1 MDEKTITIN
10 NNGDKDALSM
20 VFYSLITNV
29 SSNSVLETVK
39 KASITSLSTM
49 GHIYPVRVISA
60 LLDAFERCGSGQNFS
75 IKEYIYPNRV
85 NILKAIDSLMK
96 DGHVSLMSDEISHR
110 PLIGRLISLMILE
123 ITRCSDIVHE
133 VQGPCSSILTALSK
147 SEKNVDRVID
157 NLTTKLEQ
165 SPHYYIIY
173 TVGSVASTNPNGI
186 VPYLTNIL
194 PIFVSNLKNK
204 LKDHYK
210 YSYSVALLKCCEAI
224 QDVMANSTIDI
235 GNKRIDKKDYV
246 KDMDAAHDVLFFNWL
261 TAGSL
266 SRDLKMRYSIL
277 EAISSMYPLLSDDR
291 VEKGSISILTVLLT
305 LYKKLP
311 EPYYVSLCISQLL
324 IVIEGKETD
333 LLENTIDTLLSSLFQ
348 QVIQNIDH
356 SKPTSTKNQNEV
368 FRCYDVLAT
377 SPNYNGK
384 LIDMLLIR
392 LNAKEES
399 SCIKAMLILKHL
411 LNSNINKLLDRLDD
425 IISALYLKLHDPSIQ
440 IRKVLAQLTVL
451 LGNSGYLR
459 NEIGKEFIQFIVHQ
473 TAINGEETELV
484 DMCDSILKLLVNG
497 QSNSLLWPYLLDY
510 LFIPEYLNSV
520 PSLIRALS
528 LVVELK
534 LKNEASNLKIEYD
547 KLAHIDGSYTLF
559 SRLIVLSAFPFD
571 KSGGICIIRTYQK
584 LGSFDSYIMLKLLT
598 LKKTVLSG
606 IKHNGKIGSWVYLK
620 TAFFYNQSEVQR
632 SFIIKCLGISI
643 KMSKVRLIILEN
655 LSEIFML
662 TNHLNLDESCSCA
675 QAFGQVSMSHPDLA
689 LNKLENLVKNI
700 LPKSRSGGIL
710 NYFLRGESRV
720 VDENRFTKCTIYSC
734 LTEIASVGGIQTD
747 KSNFVV
753 DKFIVPAIKSND
765 YSIKLEGIRAL
776 SSLASSPDIVELQ
789 QSTVL
794 LNASI
799 CCIKD
804 KDFPDRRV
812 ALKCAFCMLQIS
824 KELPDNYKKELL
836 DACFKYAMPMLFKY
850 LSEKKDEFEE
860 YTNLFKDIIIITM
873 KFDMEQSTLDE
884 LFTRLEDYL
893 KRENDLARDLG
904 SSLLYSAV
912 NTYLD
917 NVTFRIGAPSTFAP
931 GPYMIG
937 SLVPRCFDLSSF
949 TRKNSIS
956 SLDVVLKIL
965 CLYEGRKLPNKEE
978 CFLKTSLVHDA
989 KQCGSDIISVLSSK
1003 ISYDHMFPFCHSII
1017 EGVLD
1022 KIEPSAQGT
1031 SCVLLGLMEERGRE
1045 MFNHAPSLA
1054 LKILEKLVDVHSHE
1068 VRNRLITSILVLMK
1082 YNTRGV
1088 IEALLTVRRQDD
1100 EMLSMIWKQL
1110 PIFDSVLTTTVI
1122 DYLIDAINVDE
1133 MVKENINPLTEVK
1146 VKNVDILALA
1156 AINSLA
1162 QMFKVSATENSLGN
1176 YFAEILVPLTLA
1188 LGSTVGSIIPK
1199 NAITFSDLPY
1209 NITQSAITLFLSCK
1223 NHNVIDSIIS
1233 TCQNMTDID
1242 PDLSFNDMS
1251 FITFLSQFT
1260 SVLVEDF
1267 AHQISKLITMF
1278 EPFLNH
1284 KDLGKSLTAVI
1295 FYSTLLSENGIETVP
1310 LAEKLMLR
1318 LTSNKEDKNDNPIK
1332 IVIMKGFSNYK
1343 CPDSLVL
1350 KLIGILLDLIDHD
1363 ESPVVFYALNTVRDV
1378 INNCKILVP
1387 LHVLSTLGLKVRPFF
1402 DSGGIRLG
1410 EAAIRL
1416 FGSIVDFYHKEG
1428 NEDYKSEVID
1438 QIRGVLISVL
1448 LHTNDTAEGVKSA
1461 STDVASRIERIINP
1475 KVSFDQSEYANYLNS
1490 FIKVL
1495 STHEDFKD
1503 ILPIF
1508 ASNCLSYFSSPHP
1521 QLRQNAVLLLLP
1533 LAEHSARL
1541 AELADP
1547 ICKSLDKLLND
1558 KDDDVRITASHHL
1571 GSICLNIF
1579 KNQEL

>member
-1 MDEKTITIN
+1 MYISTIFILKMDEKTITIN

-123 ITRCSDIVHE
+123 ITRCSDIIHE

-194 PIFVSNLKNK
+194 PIF
-204 LKDHYK
+204 
-210 YSYSVALLKCCEAI
+210 
-224 QDVMANSTIDI
+224 DVMANSTIDI

-291 VEKGSISILTVLLT
+291 VEKGSISILTFFIST
-305 LYKKLP
+305 SHSKYR
-311 EPYYVSLCISQLL
+311 SL
-324 IVIEGKETD
+324 
-333 LLENTIDTLLSSLFQ
+333 
-348 QVIQNIDH
+348 

-571 KSGGICIIRTYQK
+571 KSGGFASLELTKNLVPLIHSKLPAIWDKKVPLLQHYAEAINSKKDCIVWDQTQWENWL
-584 LGSFDSYIMLKLLT
+584 LGLLEDSVTEIDHDDWTTPLIEAFLHQ
-598 LKKTVLSG
+598 LS
-606 IKHNGKIGSWVYLK
+606 
-620 TAFFYNQSEVQR
+620 FFYNQSE
-632 SFIIKCLGISI
+632 
-643 KMSKVRLIILEN
+643 
-655 LSEIFML
+655 
-662 TNHLNLDESCSCA
+662 
-675 QAFGQVSMSHPDLA
+675 AFGQVSMSHPDLA

-710 NYFLRGESRV
+710 NYFLRGESRI
-720 VDENRFTKCTIYSC
+720 K
-734 LTEIASVGGIQTD
+734 LLQLGGIQTD

-836 DACFKYAMPMLFKY
+836 DAY
-850 LSEKKDEFEE
+850 
-860 YTNLFKDIIIITM
+860 IIIITM

-1031 SCVLLGLMEERGRE
+1031 SCVLLGLNGGKGKG
-1045 MFNHAPSLA
+1045 N
-1054 LKILEKLVDVHSHE
+1054 
-1068 VRNRLITSILVLMK
+1068 

-1110 PIFDSVLTTTVI
+1110 PVFDSVLTTTVI

-1146 VKNVDILALA
+1146 VNNVDILALA

-1162 QMFKVSATENSLGN
+1162 QMFKVSATEN
-1176 YFAEILVPLTLA
+1176 FARKLFCRNTCASYTCIRIHC
-1188 LGSTVGSIIPK
+1188 G
-1199 NAITFSDLPY
+1199 
-1209 NITQSAITLFLSCK
+1209 SAITLFLSCK

-1363 ESPVVFYALNTVRDV
+1363 DPPVVFYALNTVRDV

-1428 NEDYKSEVID
+1428 NEDYK
-1438 QIRGVLISVL
+1438 
-1448 LHTNDTAEGVKSA
+1448 N
-1461 STDVASRIERIINP
+1461 
-1475 KVSFDQSEYANYLNS
+1475 

-1579 KNQEL
+1579 KNQELEKRLYTDHIGRQEDI